1 MTPEPTV
8 LAGHDKTKS
17 HYLKPKSSFK
27 AATNLKTM
35 SAIIS
40 HYHYSKIQNNR
51 ESEIARL
58 QY

>member
-40 HYHYSKIQNNR
+40 HYSKIQNNR

-58 QY
+58 QF